1 MIEGIAK
8 LPNIVTLDVGEYQ
21 GLLVDLMENFIT
33 TGVRCI
39 VKIVGRYS
47 LCTCPI
53 YEANGFIFLLVT
65 TNFTFSLN
73 RKHVYEV
80 PVPFCL
86 NRLYRTEC
94 PLDCSKKAFDPVC
107 GSDGNIYSNICEMKK
122 LTCG

>member
-8 LPNIVTLDVGEYQ
+8 LPNIATLDVGEYQ
-21 GLLVDLMENFIT
+21 DLLVDLMENFIT

-39 VKIVGRYS
+39 VKIAGRYKFS
-47 LCTCPI
+47 HLLSQCLCILVI
-53 YEANGFIFLLVT
+53 YFIT